1 MLNEYMEFNS
11 DHFSPLETSCS
22 ACAAAISSK
31 NCSDTTVCNEWE
43 TSGDGKEEFDAAC
56 NA

>member
-1 MLNEYMEFNS
+1 MEFNS
-11 DHFSPLETSCS
+11 DHLSPLETSCS

-43 TSGDGKEEFDAAC
+43 KSGDGKEEFDAAC